1 MKTACRLALGLLCS
15 LALWSPAHAQ
25 VALSPQMADIS
36 LDGPSTTHSF
46 RLSNEAKQPMRVAVT
61 VSNWDMDIDGRVR
74 TIPSTAQSL
83 DPWVEINPVTFT
95 VLPGQSQVVRYAIRP
110 AVALTPGEHRAM
122 VFFTEQPGPADP
134 AKPATMQVYFRL
146 GAAIYAH
153 LGPVLENGEITGL
166 KADAHAALFAM
177 HSTGNATTRMRG
189 QYALWSA
196 ASYPQQAAISTAQL
210 QPTYQPPPGLLSYGR
225 LPQDAVLPGA
235 ERHVTLSFGKVALAP
250 GHYVLHAQGTLGAT
264 RIDRTLRFDVAA
276 SHGP

>member
-15 LALWSPAHAQ
+15 LTLWSPVRAQ

-36 LDGPSTTHSF
+36 LDGATTTHSF
-46 RLSNEAKQPMRVAVT
+46 RLSNEAKQPMHVAVT
-61 VSNWDMDIDGRVR
+61 ISNWDMDIDGRVR

-83 DPWVEINPVTFT
+83 DPWVEINPTTFT

-122 VFFTEQPGPADP
+122 VFFTEQPSPSDP

-153 LGPVLENGEITGL
+153 LGPVLEKGEITDL
-166 KADAHAALFAM
+166 KADAHAALFTL
-177 HSTGNATTRMRG
+177 HNTGNATTRMRG
-189 QYALWSA
+189 QYALWTA
-196 ASYPQQAAISTAQL
+196 ANYPEHAAISAAQL
-210 QPTYQPPPGLLSYGR
+210 QPKYQPPHGLPSYGR

-235 ERHVTLSFGKVALAP
+235 DRHVTLNFGKNALAP
-250 GHYVLHAQGTLGAT
+250 GHYVLRAQGTLGAT
-264 RIDRTLRFDVAA
+264 RIDRTLRFDVVA
-276 SHGP
+276 SHGQ